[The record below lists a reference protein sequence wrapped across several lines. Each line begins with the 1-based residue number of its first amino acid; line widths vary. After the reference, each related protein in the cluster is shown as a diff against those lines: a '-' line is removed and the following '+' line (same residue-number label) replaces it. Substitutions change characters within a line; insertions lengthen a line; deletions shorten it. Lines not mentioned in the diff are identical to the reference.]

1 MILMLAFGAI
11 GGASGFVMM
20 ALLDPNQRSTHLDI
34 WVIAMSAFVAIG
46 FYRLLS
52 RTS

>member
-1 MILMLAFGAI
+1 MMLMLAFGAI
-11 GGASGFVMM
+11 GGASGFIMM
-20 ALLDPNQRSTHLDI
+20 ALLDPKQRSTHLDI
-34 WVIAMSAFVAIG
+34 WVIAMSAFIAIG